1 MKAKKLIATIMATVM
16 AAGVF
21 FMPQA
26 ELEANAFDNWNSA
39 RVYTYNSVKDIVIST
54 NLGNGIRLPISEIKT
69 LSTQSKGS
77 KIVSLKESEEV
88 VNASIV
94 NPKKKLLFYITTSGR
109 CKITEMKFFPVM
121 NKKGE
126 TVNLISLQSGES
138 LLGVATVDKNDVV
151 MVYKKKSEPETIEI
165 KSLEPSTRVSKG
177 DKIIKTMRG
186 DSVVAFKVFKK

>member
-1 MKAKKLIATIMATVM
+1 
-16 AAGVF
+16 
-21 FMPQA
+21 
-26 ELEANAFDNWNSA
+26 
-39 RVYTYNSVKDIVIST
+39 
-54 NLGNGIRLPISEIKT
+54 
-69 LSTQSKGS
+69 
-77 KIVSLKESEEV
+77 
-88 VNASIV
+88 
-94 NPKKKLLFYITTSGR
+94 
-109 CKITEMKFFPVM
+109 M

-126 TVNLISLQSGES
+126 TVNLISLQAGES